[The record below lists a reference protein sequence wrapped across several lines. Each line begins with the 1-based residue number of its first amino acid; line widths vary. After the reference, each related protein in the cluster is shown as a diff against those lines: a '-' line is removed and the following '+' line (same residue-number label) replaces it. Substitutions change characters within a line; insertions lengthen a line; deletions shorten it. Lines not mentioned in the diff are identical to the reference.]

1 MFCDKVTKALYNN
14 RSDPVGLA
22 DPKGKAAIAKLLAAE
37 FEELKSR
44 LGPDI
49 SGTPS
54 LHSEI
59 PSFLPDFEDFGDV
72 ENELELPRFPTPHP
86 LSTLVCSD
94 ADSVA
99 INTLYLRAA
108 ALHQHLS
115 IFFDAPDTFAYRES
129 LLALWEATKT
139 FLEGCFALDI
149 SGGNVIV
156 HATNYILQVVIAAG
170 FTLLK
175 LLNSFFASFID
186 LECGKI
192 LFTKTIATIRKI
204 SVMRE
209 DLPSRLAEVLAQ
221 MWRAGQQGNS
231 TSSLEIKVRCRMSM
245 SLVYDSVW
253 RWREEFEANGRGNLD
268 CMYPAPLLS
277 PCRTLRIPYS
287 PISSIFLCT
296 EHLPATPYL

>member
-1 MFCDKVTKALYNN
+1 MFCDKVTKALYSN

-22 DPKGKAAIAKLLAAE
+22 DSKGKAAITKLLAAE
-37 FEELKSR
+37 FDELRLR

-49 SGTPS
+49 SRTQFLQS
-54 LHSEI
+54 DI
-59 PSFLPDFEDFGDV
+59 PYIFPDFEEV
-72 ENELELPRFPTPHP
+72 EREMSLPRPPTPEP
-86 LSTLVCSD
+86 FPAFMIYD

-115 IFFDAPDTFAYRES
+115 VFFDSPDTVAYREN
-129 LLALWEATKT
+129 LLGLWEATKT
-139 FLEGCFALDI
+139 FLEGCFTLDT
-149 SGGNVIV
+149 SVGNVIIY
-156 HATNYILQVVIAAG
+156 ATNYILQMIIAAA

-186 LECGKI
+186 LEYGKN
-192 LFTKTIATIRKI
+192 LFTRTIATIRKI

-221 MWRAGQQGNS
+221 MWRAGQQGNF
-231 TSSLEIKVRCRMSM
+231 TSSLEIRVRCRMSM

-253 RWREEFEANGRGNLD
+253 RWREEFEAKGRGNLD
-268 CMYPAPLLS
+268 CG
-277 PCRTLRIPYS
+277 
-287 PISSIFLCT
+287 SSIFILSPQST
-296 EHLPATPYL
+296 IFHIHFLHLPFSSE